1 MISINFEDDIKNIK
15 QSWEIRT
22 IKDNPMFPFVLVDNW
37 YTPEEE
43 QGIWKELEYYASN
56 PIDKAEDG
64 IVAKGANG
72 ESKGKH
78 NRYYLDK
85 IYRDESR
92 KQSNILNCTYK
103 QKMLELH
110 HKINDCGHY
119 GRSFFSSNAITSFVS
134 YYNNS
139 DYYNSHY
146 DSYHWTNLIWF
157 VKEPKSF
164 EGGDLEFE
172 ESNTTIKLKHNRAV
186 LFPSMFLHKSN
197 ALKFNQQ
204 DNGSSGKFTIT
215 HFYYGQPTR

>member
-1 MISINFEDDIKNIK
+1 MISVDFEDRRDLK
-15 QSWEIRT
+15 QVWKIRT

-43 QGIWKELEYYASN
+43 KGVWKELEYYASN
-56 PIDKAEDG
+56 PIETAQDG
-64 IVAKGANG
+64 IVAKDA
-72 ESKGKH
+72 EDKPKGKH

-85 IYRDESR
+85 LYRDESR
-92 KQSNILNCTYK
+92 DQSNILFCTYK
-103 QKMLELH
+103 QKILELHH

-119 GRSFFSSNAITSFVS
+119 GRSFFSSNAMTSFVS
-134 YYNNS
+134 YYNNE
-139 DYYNSHY
+139 DFYNSHY

-172 ESNTTIKLKHNRAV
+172 ESNTKIKLKHNRAV
-186 LFPSMFLHKSN
+186 LFPSMFLHKSTPI
-197 ALKFNQQ
+197 KFKQP
-204 DNGSSGKFTIT
+204 DSGSDGKFTIT